1 MEPLAITV
9 LFLLALGGFCFLAW
23 RKLAVVVALQPEVR
37 WDQPGKRLRKLL
49 SLGFL
54 QSRMIAGEPNPGVMH
69 TVIFLGFMTLL
80 VRKVQLLVI
89 GYSPTFVYPGALGRG
104 PRSVQGRDR
113 GRGIFVG
120 FMNSA
125 SGTATAS
132 SGPPALAIGAGT
144 SPCGKTKPLPG
155 S

>member
-1 MEPLAITV
+1 MGPIAIT
-9 LFLLALGGFCFLAW
+9 LILLAGVAGFTYLAW
-23 RKLAVVVALQPEVR
+23 RKLAIVAALQPEVR
-37 WDQPGKRLRKLL
+37 WDQPGRRLARLL

-54 QSRMIAGEPNPGVMH
+54 QTRMIAGEPKPGVMH